1 MNNDIGN
8 YVKPCIRCN
17 QNNPIRRKPAGHL
30 KPIESPFGVR
40 QLLSMDFHGP
50 IIPTSRRDDKIGIPQ
65 IRRAPVEQSVRDI
78 WMTTDC
84 GLTSVLLFLCSLGK
98 SCTNTRSCDFQ
109 CNVGRGDDGVQK
121 SLAVGGGAALINS
134 GVGIRLTWNA
144 SERTGKGESMNGKAY
159 LIDITY
165 GAVTGLPSGGVGAAG
180 ETRVASVV
188 RQGTKEVAQSGAK
201 T

>member
-50 IIPTSRRDDKIGIPQ
+50 IIPTSRRDDK
-65 IRRAPVEQSVRDI
+65 S
-78 WMTTDC
+78 
-84 GLTSVLLFLCSLGK
+84 
-98 SCTNTRSCDFQ
+98 
-109 CNVGRGDDGVQK
+109 
-121 SLAVGGGAALINS
+121 
-134 GVGIRLTWNA
+134 TWNA

>member
-1 MNNDIGN
+1 TVLIGD
-8 YVKPCIRCN
+8 
-17 QNNPIRRKPAGHL
+17 AML
-30 KPIESPFGVR
+30 
-40 QLLSMDFHGP
+40 
-50 IIPTSRRDDKIGIPQ
+50 
-65 IRRAPVEQSVRDI
+65 
-78 WMTTDC
+78 
-84 GLTSVLLFLCSLGK
+84 
-98 SCTNTRSCDFQ
+98 
-109 CNVGRGDDGVQK
+109 
-121 SLAVGGGAALINS
+121 

>member
-50 IIPTSRRDDKIGIPQ
+50 IIPTSRRDD
-65 IRRAPVEQSVRDI
+65 
-78 WMTTDC
+78 
-84 GLTSVLLFLCSLGK
+84 
-98 SCTNTRSCDFQ
+98 NCDFQ
-109 CNVGRGDDGVQK
+109 CNVGRGDNGVQK